1 METAGTRGDKA
12 GLRTRRLFW
21 ESRCF
26 FSGIDKRL
34 VGGYNTL
41 VTLCPG
47 ASVAP
52 HRRRTALLCAILRD
66 ARITEMQGAA
76 YAAERRPK
84 AMADQE
90 KKVILT
96 REGYEKL
103 EKELDYYISVRRN
116 EISEQIAIARGFGDL
131 SENAEY
137 DEAKNEQ
144 SRIEAK
150 IVEMENTLRNC
161 VVVEDDEVS
170 TDVIGVGNT
179 VKVKN
184 LTMKIDQTLTIV
196 GANETDPKNMKIS
209 SESPIGAALLGKRK
223 GETVDVEVPAG
234 VMKLKVLE
242 ISR

>member
-1 METAGTRGDKA
+1 M
-12 GLRTRRLFW
+12 
-21 ESRCF
+21 
-26 FSGIDKRL
+26 
-34 VGGYNTL
+34 
-41 VTLCPG
+41 
-47 ASVAP
+47 
-52 HRRRTALLCAILRD
+52 
-66 ARITEMQGAA
+66 
-76 YAAERRPK
+76 AE
-84 AMADQE
+84 E

-96 REGYEKL
+96 REGYDKL

-161 VVVEDDEVS
+161 VVVEDSEVD
-170 TDVIGVGNT
+170 TETIGVGNT

-184 LTMKIDQTLTIV
+184 LTLKVDQTITIV
-196 GANETDPKNMKIS
+196 GANEIDPKNMKIS
-209 SESPIGAALLGKRK
+209 SDSPIGAALLNKKVGQ
-223 GETVDVEVPAG
+223 TVSVEVPG
-234 VMKLKVLE
+234 GEMKLKILE

>member
-1 METAGTRGDKA
+1 M
-12 GLRTRRLFW
+12 
-21 ESRCF
+21 
-26 FSGIDKRL
+26 
-34 VGGYNTL
+34 
-41 VTLCPG
+41 
-47 ASVAP
+47 
-52 HRRRTALLCAILRD
+52 
-66 ARITEMQGAA
+66 
-76 YAAERRPK
+76 AE
-84 AMADQE
+84 QE

-96 REGYEKL
+96 REGYAKL

-170 TDVIGVGNT
+170 TEIIGVGNT

-184 LTMKIDQTLTIV
+184 LTMKVDQTITIV
-196 GANETDPKNMKIS
+196 GAKDVY
-209 SESPIGAALLGKRK
+209 KRQ
-223 GETVDVEVPAG
+223 GNLFWQFIRQQSQIE
-234 VMKLKVLE
+234 
-242 ISR
+242 R

>member
-1 METAGTRGDKA
+1 
-12 GLRTRRLFW
+12 
-21 ESRCF
+21 
-26 FSGIDKRL
+26 
-34 VGGYNTL
+34 
-41 VTLCPG
+41 
-47 ASVAP
+47 
-52 HRRRTALLCAILRD
+52 
-66 ARITEMQGAA
+66 
-76 YAAERRPK
+76 
-84 AMADQE
+84 MADQE

-116 EISEQIAIARGFGDL
+116 EIARGFGDL

-161 VVVEDDEVS
+161 IVVENDEVN
-170 TDVIGVGNT
+170 TDVVGVGNT

-184 LTMKIDQTLTIV
+184 LTMKIDQVITIV

-209 SESPIGAALLGKRK
+209 SESPIGAALLGKKK
-223 GETVDVEVPAG
+223 GETVEVDVPAG
-234 VMKLKVLE
+234 LMKLKVVE

>member
-1 METAGTRGDKA
+1 
-12 GLRTRRLFW
+12 
-21 ESRCF
+21 
-26 FSGIDKRL
+26 
-34 VGGYNTL
+34 
-41 VTLCPG
+41 
-47 ASVAP
+47 
-52 HRRRTALLCAILRD
+52 
-66 ARITEMQGAA
+66 
-76 YAAERRPK
+76 
-84 AMADQE
+84 MADQE

-179 VKVKN
+179 VKVQN
-184 LTMKIDQTLTIV
+184 LPMKIEQPIPIV
-196 GANETDPKNMKIS
+196 GANETDPKTMKIS